1 MITAAKL
8 TPSTPA
14 PMMTAPTRP
23 PNSAWLLEEGRPTSQ
38 VSRFQMMAPIK
49 PAKMNSGAMVTTC
62 SLIKPPEMVF
72 ATSMDKNAPT
82 RFSVPAAM
90 TAVLGLSAPVAMDV
104 AIALARIVETV
115 REVKRQCGDDHQA
128 DDYQRCRIHYFRS
141 PFENLIALLKH
152 RAFEMLCP
160 I

>member
-1 MITAAKL
+1 
-8 TPSTPA
+8 
-14 PMMTAPTRP
+14 MTAPTRP

-38 VSRFQMMAPIK
+38 VSKFQMMAPIK

-72 ATSMDKNAPT
+72 ATSTDRNAPT

-104 AIALARIVETV
+104 AIALAVSWKPF
-115 REVKRQCGDDHQA
+115 VKSNVNAVTITKPTITSVAGSITFVLPSKTSL
-128 DDYQRCRIHYFRS
+128 RC
-141 PFENLIALLKH
+141 
-152 RAFEMLCP
+152 
-160 I
+160 